1 MVDTP
6 LDSREFFT
14 LNPEANLKSNTI
26 LERKMEL
33 NTVKNTEIKT
43 SGKMSLASHK
53 PTHALGILVAGIA
66 FGIILTQS
74 EAASFWRIHEMFHFQ
89 SIHMYGLLGMTVALT
104 SVWFAVV
111 RRFHL
116 RDIDG
121 NTIVIAPKDSRW
133 KRTLLGG
140 LIFGLGWGLAGA
152 CPGPIFVLIG
162 QGYLPA
168 LVMLAA
174 AMGGAWAYG
183 LLRERLW
190 H

>member
-1 MVDTP
+1 
-6 LDSREFFT
+6 
-14 LNPEANLKSNTI
+14 
-26 LERKMEL
+26 
-33 NTVKNTEIKT
+33 
-43 SGKMSLASHK
+43 
-53 PTHALGILVAGIA
+53 
-66 FGIILTQS
+66 
-74 EAASFWRIHEMFHFQ
+74 MFHFQ
-89 SIHMYGLLGMTVALT
+89 SIHMYGLLGMTVTLT